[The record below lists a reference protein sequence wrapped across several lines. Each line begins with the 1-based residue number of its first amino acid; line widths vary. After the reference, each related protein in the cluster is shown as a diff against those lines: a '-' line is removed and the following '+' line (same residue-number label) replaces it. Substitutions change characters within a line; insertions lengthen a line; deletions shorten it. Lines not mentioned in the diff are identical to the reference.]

1 MFIIVLNGYSG
12 ILELWESSML
22 IEFNVTNFLSFKN
35 RATFSMVASTD
46 DTLEE
51 SNVIATEKHRLVR
64 SAVVYGANASGK
76 SNLLAALNL
85 MRRMVLTSSK
95 DTQVNE
101 EIDVEPF
108 LLSTE
113 CDGKPSQFEV
123 VFLQGGT
130 LYRYGFQTDRKRVH
144 AEWLF
149 SRPSTKEATYFK
161 REAQNIDV
169 NVDRFKEGKGLEE
182 RTRENA
188 LFLSVCA
195 QFNGDVATGLLKWFQ
210 NLRTMQGFAPMGF
223 APVTIDKLKAPKHK
237 GRVLELTKVT
247 DPGITDFD
255 LQQKKLT
262 LQDLPKELPDEIKKD
277 IINDGPVIVELKT
290 THRKVDGANKDVG
303 EVIFD
308 LEDNES
314 GGTQKLVK
322 LTGPILDTL
331 ETGKVLVV
339 DELDSRMH
347 PLLTRLIVS
356 LFNSPANGSNA
367 QLIFASHDTTLL
379 TPKLFR
385 RDQIWFT
392 EKDQYGATDLY
403 SLVELKG
410 VRKEAAFGKEYIQGK
425 YGAIPFIGDPEWLL
439 CEGCHE

>member
-1 MFIIVLNGYSG
+1 MFMGALNDYSG
-12 ILELWESSML
+12 VIEPQESAML
-22 IEFNVTNFLSFKN
+22 IEFSVTNFLSFKN

-101 EIDVEPF
+101 EIDVSPF

-113 CDGKPSQFEV
+113 CDGKPSRFEV
-123 VFLQGGT
+123 VFLHGGT
-130 LYRYGFQTDRKRVH
+130 LYRYGFEADRKRVH
-144 AEWLF
+144 SEWLC
-149 SRPSTKEATYFK
+149 SRPSTKEANYFDRK
-161 REAQNIDV
+161 GAEIRV
-169 NVDRFKEGKGLEE
+169 NMERFKEGKGLEG
-182 RTRENA
+182 RARDNA

-195 QFNGDVATGLLKWFQ
+195 QFNGEISTALLGWFQ
-210 NLRTMQGFAPMGF
+210 NLRTMHGFARLGLYG
-223 APVTIDKLKAPKHK
+223 ATIDRLKAPEQKT
-237 GRVLELTKVT
+237 RVLELTKVA

-255 LQQKKLT
+255 LRQKKLT
-262 LQDLPKELPDEIKKD
+262 FEDLPKDMPDQIKKD
-277 IINDGPVIVELKT
+277 IIKNERMLVELKT
-290 THRKVDGANKDVG
+290 THRKVDGENNDVG
-303 EVIFD
+303 GVCFD
-308 LEDNES
+308 LEENES
-314 GGTQKLVK
+314 AGTQKLVK
-322 LTGPILDTL
+322 LTGPLLDTL
-331 ETGKVLVV
+331 ETGKILVV

-385 RDQIWFT
+385 RDQVWFT

-403 SLVELKG
+403 SLLELKG
-410 VRKEAAFGKEYIQGK
+410 VRKEAAFGKDYILGK
-425 YGAIPFIGDPEWLL
+425 YGAIPFIGDPKWLF

>member
-1 MFIIVLNGYSG
+1 
-12 ILELWESSML
+12 ML
-22 IEFNVTNFLSFKN
+22 IEFSVTNFLSFKN
-35 RATFSMVASTD
+35 RATFSMVASAD

-51 SNVIATEKHRLVR
+51 SNVIATERHRLVR

-101 EIDVEPF
+101 EIDVSPF

-113 CDGKPSQFEV
+113 CDGRPSQFEV
-123 VFLQGGT
+123 VFLHGRT
-130 LYRYGFQTDRKRVH
+130 LYRYGFQTDRRRVH

-149 SRPSTKEATYFK
+149 SRPSTKEATHFE
-161 REAQNIDV
+161 REGKSITV
-169 NVDRFKEGKGLEE
+169 NGERFREGKGLED

-195 QFNGDVATGLLKWFQ
+195 QFNGEVATGLLEWFQ
-210 NLRTMQGFAPMGF
+210 NLLALQGFAPMGF
-223 APVTIDKLKAPKHK
+223 GTVTIDRLRVPEHKA
-237 GRVLELTKVT
+237 RVLELTKVA

-255 LQQKKLT
+255 LKQKKLT
-262 LQDLPKELPDEIKKD
+262 LQDLPKEMPDELKRDSIKD
-277 IINDGPVIVELKT
+277 DAVIVELKT
-290 THRKVDGANKDVG
+290 THRKVDGENKDVG
-303 EVIFD
+303 GVIFD

-314 GGTQKLVK
+314 GGTQKLIK
-322 LTGPILDTL
+322 LTGPLLDTL
-331 ETGKVLVV
+331 ETGKVLIV
-339 DELDSRMH
+339 DELDARMH

-356 LFNSPANGSNA
+356 LFNSPANLSNA

-425 YGAIPFIGDPEWLL
+425 YGAIPFIGDPKWLF
-439 CEGCHE
+439 CEGSHE

>member
-1 MFIIVLNGYSG
+1 
-12 ILELWESSML
+12 ML
-22 IEFNVTNFLSFKN
+22 IEFSVTNFLSFKN
-35 RATFSMVASTD
+35 RATFSMVASND

-95 DTQVNE
+95 DTQINE
-101 EIDVEPF
+101 EIDVDPF

-113 CDGKPSQFEV
+113 CDDKPSGFEV
-123 VFLQGGT
+123 VFLHSGT
-130 LYRYGFQTDRKRVH
+130 QYRYGFQVDRKRVH
-144 AEWLF
+144 SEWLY
-149 SRPSTKEATYFK
+149 SRPSTKEATYFE
-161 REAQNIDV
+161 REDAEINV
-169 NVDRFKEGKGLEE
+169 NVERFKEGKGLEE

-195 QFNGDVATGLLKWFQ
+195 QFNGEVATSLMTWFQ
-210 NLRTMQGFAPMGF
+210 NLRCMQGFAQMGF
-223 APVTIDKLKAPKHK
+223 STATIDRLKAPEHK
-237 GRVLELTKVT
+237 SRVLELTRVA

-255 LQQKKLT
+255 FLQKKLT
-262 LQDLPKELPDEIKKD
+262 LQDLPKEMPDDMKKD
-277 IINDGPVIVELKT
+277 IIKNDPMIIELKT
-290 THRKVDGANKDVG
+290 THRKVDGKNKDVG
-303 EVIFD
+303 GVIFD
-308 LEDNES
+308 LENNES
-314 GGTQKLVK
+314 GGTQKLMK
-322 LTGPILDTL
+322 LTGPLLDTL
-331 ETGKVLVV
+331 ETGKILVV

-347 PLLTRLIVS
+347 PLLTRMLVS
-356 LFNSPANGSNA
+356 LFSSPANRSNA

-410 VRKEAAFGKEYIQGK
+410 VRKEAAFEKEYIQGK
-425 YGAIPFIGDPEWLL
+425 YGAIPFIGDPKWLFS
-439 CEGCHE
+439 EGCCHE